1 MFGPAYCIC
10 AKVDSNQAGADILVH
25 TREQNMEAT
34 DYSIQMAK
42 DAKGITVKT
51 QGNFE
56 MPAIYDAVD
65 SLNDE

>member
-10 AKVDSNQAGADILVH
+10 AMVDSNQAGADILVH

-34 DYSIQMAK
+34 DYSIQMVK
-42 DAKGITVKT
+42 DTKGITVKT

-65 SLNDE
+65 SLNEE